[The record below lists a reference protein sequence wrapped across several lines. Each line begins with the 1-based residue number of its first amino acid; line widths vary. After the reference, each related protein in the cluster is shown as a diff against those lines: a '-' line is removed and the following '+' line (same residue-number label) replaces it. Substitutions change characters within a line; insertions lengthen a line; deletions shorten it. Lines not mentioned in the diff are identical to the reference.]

1 MLIKNWIWTAGATL
15 LAASVISIYLIMN
28 FLAYPRL
35 HQQATATAQLRVE
48 NTASHVETTLA
59 SAGALTQSMA
69 ALAESLPL
77 DKAAFIAQLEGV
89 VDQFGNGDIAGGGI
103 WPESNALIDGVDR
116 ASLFWARSGSGNL
129 ALLEDFND
137 PNGTGYHNESWYTV
151 GKNLASGQCA
161 WSEAYLD
168 TVSGVMMTTCTVAIR
183 RNNQFW
189 GVATVDL
196 MLSGLSSLL
205 QEQNDLSQGFFFVVD
220 QTSRVIAMPG
230 LRQQNFATKSL
241 SEIASADSSL
251 TGLVDALNNGETGVE
266 LAEGAIADDQSLLVI
281 KKMEKQNWTVGM
293 LLPEAVAL
301 ASLNTISNTLYVT
314 LLSLIAIFVAALV
327 MFGQHLL
334 SWIDETTQQVRS
346 LVNGT
351 IDNRLKIGRDDEIGR
366 LRTAVNDY
374 GEHLGKILVSIS
386 HEATDI
392 KSGAEALSHL
402 SGTLTNRAQ
411 QQMDENYTLASA
423 INQMSVSAKDV
434 SDNTVTAAETAEQ
447 ASELVIEGQ
456 QVVSQSGEATSQL
469 ADALNSASQV
479 IDRLATDSQQVGA
492 VLDVIKTISEQTNL
506 LALNAAIEAARAGE
520 QGRGFAVVADEVRT
534 LAGKTQDSA
543 QEIEVMITQLQGA
556 ATEGVA
562 VIERSQSLS
571 EQSMTHAAT
580 VQDRFGKIVDAF
592 SNIKERTA
600 SIATT
605 AEEQSKVT
613 SEIHQLAER
622 IREISEQNAEDATK
636 LNVMSDSS
644 TELAQRL
651 HTISRH

>member
-1 MLIKNWIWTAGATL
+1 M
-15 LAASVISIYLIMN
+15 
-28 FLAYPRL
+28 
-35 HQQATATAQLRVE
+35 
-48 NTASHVETTLA
+48 
-59 SAGALTQSMA
+59 
-69 ALAESLPL
+69 
-77 DKAAFIAQLEGV
+77 
-89 VDQFGNGDIAGGGI
+89 
-103 WPESNALIDGVDR
+103 
-116 ASLFWARSGSGNL
+116 
-129 ALLEDFND
+129 
-137 PNGTGYHNESWYTV
+137 